1 MKSRPWCSGVR
12 NRQVFPLA
20 LPLAYGNSERRGCR
34 LASRPLFFTGFPS
47 VSHLFPARE
56 NNAALGRDQSQTSA
70 RAEQPSN
77 GKQTI
82 LRWDRYESVLRCT
95 IREFIFFPRYVAR
108 QLPSRRRTDPP
119 ATLPRPFQP
128 DYGTPFSLDTNG
140 DQRAGARHLSP
151 GLLQISKLS
160 SLLEQLSGSRGEDG
174 SALCDPRPPAAN
186 SGRAFLSLCC
196 AVSPMPHASCRNHAR
211 GLEIAFLFVEGI
223 NVT

>member
-1 MKSRPWCSGVR
+1 MSCRKLFRKIRGWQVGLQPAWGRSGCPASSSPSQQNSRWSCGVKNQRNKKQDIGAISMKSRPWCSGVR

-82 LRWDRYESVLRCT
+82 LGWDQRESVLRCT
-95 IREFIFFPRYVAR
+95 ICEFIFFPRYVAR
-108 QLPSRRRTDPP
+108 QLPSRLRTDPP
-119 ATLPRPFQP
+119 ATPPRPFQP
-128 DYGTPFSLDTNG
+128 HYGTPFSLDTNG
-140 DQRAGARHLSP
+140 EQRAGAR
-151 GLLQISKLS
+151 S
-160 SLLEQLSGSRGEDG
+160 SIAGF
-174 SALCDPRPPAAN
+174 AAN
-186 SGRAFLSLCC
+186 S
-196 AVSPMPHASCRNHAR
+196 
-211 GLEIAFLFVEGI
+211 
-223 NVT
+223 